1 MLTVKINTLQG
12 KFFFSGSISLSSLQS
27 VEKEIDSM
35 TDTEIQDTIEG
46 HDIKTLKV
54 EGITALREEY
64 KKRTAKQIINNTI
77 IDNSELIP
85 RVENLESE
93 FHNLTLGVVKSEVF
107 WSTTDW

>member
-1 MLTVKINTLQG
+1 MEITIQILPG
-12 KFFFSGSISLSSLQS
+12 KFFFSGSISLSAGQTIIRDMNSL
-27 VEKEIDSM
+27 
-35 TDTEIQDTIEG
+35 TDTELQDIIEG
-46 HDIKTLKV
+46 YDMKTLKV
-54 EGITALREEY
+54 SGITAAREEY
-64 KKRTAKQIINNTI
+64 KKRTARQIINNTI